1 MTEGEVALL
10 LEGPSGVIAV
20 TVSSQNGA
28 PEVSWGDS
36 FFSLRPRSDRGA
48 AAPFATI
55 VTKDYPGSGTSSKL
69 DRPGVFRLNL
79 ALGRETFPAAVR
91 LPAGRVRRSRCEAR
105 LHRAGPYR
113 SASCVRMAGLDLG
126 LDPGSA
132 SQRPGTRADRPCLP
146 ASPRSVLQS
155 RPVRLLL
162 SVTAPGPR
170 ERPTPRPALPIC
182 RLLTA

>member
-1 MTEGEVALL
+1 M
-10 LEGPSGVIAV
+10 IR
-20 TVSSQNGA
+20 
-28 PEVSWGDS
+28 S
-36 FFSLRPRSDRGA
+36 FLYDPRSDRGA

-79 ALGRETFPAAVR
+79 ALGRETFRR
-91 LPAGRVRRSRCEAR
+91 LFGFWPAGFADHAAKLDFTE
-105 LHRAGPYR
+105 LDPYR
-113 SASCVRMAGLDLG
+113 SASCLRTAGLELG

-146 ASPRSVLQS
+146 ASPRSVLQR